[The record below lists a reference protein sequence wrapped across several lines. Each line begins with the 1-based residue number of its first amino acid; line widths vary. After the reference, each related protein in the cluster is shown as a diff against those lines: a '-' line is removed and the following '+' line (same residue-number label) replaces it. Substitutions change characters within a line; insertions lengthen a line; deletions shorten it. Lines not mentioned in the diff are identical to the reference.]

1 MEEDAD
7 THKDH
12 TEIQDEV
19 EEEEVHHHLPHLQVK
34 DHLGDDD
41 HNVNQLGYT

>member
-1 MEEDAD
+1 MEEDVI
-7 THKDH
+7 THEGH

-19 EEEEVHHHLPHLQVK
+19 EEEEVHHHPHHLQVK

-41 HNVNQLGYT
+41 HDVNQLGYT

>member
-1 MEEDAD
+1 MEEDVN
-7 THKDH
+7 THKGH

-19 EEEEVHHHLPHLQVK
+19 EEEEVHHHPHHLQVK
-34 DHLGDDD
+34 DNLADDD